1 MLEKVKPNFADNIW
15 RPMNQ
20 SGLLGVSTRFIKQ
33 DPPWNCCCSG
43 DLDFPRLKGSKGEV
57 QKPSAFSLSLSPSKY
72 FFILVF
78 VSVYLS
84 SYKSVTRLCPSLSLS
99 FSSKNKFKIDLDFP
113 PWEKQNKKTLII
125 QTQIQNKPWFPNK
138 KKPCFPN
145 KKTNKKPW
153 FSKHKFKANLD
164 SPRLGGD
171 IQHLPHSARN
181 CLSVAEVW
189 VEFCFFIHRKSCGY
203 YPESCSL
210 SWILFFY
217 SP

>member
-43 DLDFPRLKGSKGEV
+43 DLDFPRLKGSK
-57 QKPSAFSLSLSPSKY
+57 PSAFSLSLSPSKY

-84 SYKSVTRLCPSLSLS
+84 SYKYVTSLCPALSLS
-99 FSSKNKFKIDLDFP
+99 FSSKNKFKTDLDIP

-125 QTQIQNKPWFPNK
+125 QTQIQSKPWFPNRKTLILQTQIQNKPWFP
-138 KKPCFPN
+138 
-145 KKTNKKPW
+145 
-153 FSKHKFKANLD
+153 KARWQYPA
-164 SPRLGGD
+164 SSSFRL
-171 IQHLPHSARN
+171 QLPLGR
-181 CLSVAEVW
+181 W
-189 VEFCFFIHRKSCGY
+189 
-203 YPESCSL
+203 SL

>member
-99 FSSKNKFKIDLDFP
+99 FSSKNKFK
-113 PWEKQNKKTLII
+113 T
-125 QTQIQNKPWFPNK
+125 
-138 KKPCFPN
+138 
-145 KKTNKKPW
+145 
-153 FSKHKFKANLD
+153 NLD

>member
-1 MLEKVKPNFADNIW
+1 
-15 RPMNQ
+15 MNQ

-33 DPPWNCCCSG
+33 DPPWNFCCSG
-43 DLDFPRLKGSKGEV
+43 DLDFPRFKGSKGKV

-84 SYKSVTRLCPSLSLS
+84 SYKYVTSLCPALSLS
-99 FSSKNKFKIDLDFP
+99 FSSKNKFKTDLDFP

-125 QTQIQNKPWFPNK
+125 QTQIQSKPWFPNK
-138 KKPCFPN
+138 KN
-145 KKTNKKPW
+145 KQKTLILQTQIQNRPW
-153 FSKHKFKANLD
+153 SPKARWQYPASSSFRSQL
-164 SPRLGGD
+164 PLG
-171 IQHLPHSARN
+171 R
-181 CLSVAEVW
+181 W
-189 VEFCFFIHRKSCGY
+189 
-203 YPESCSL
+203 SL